1 MFSDTAASKV
11 SAAHLTKSALL
22 YVRQS
27 TLKQVIHHTESAHRQ
42 YDLRSRAIA
51 LGWSDDQ
58 ITVIDIDQGQSGAS
72 AVAAC

>member
-1 MFSDTAASKV
+1 VFSDTAASKV
-11 SAAHLTKSALL
+11 SAAHLTKSAPL